1 MPGVVFNPDANS
13 VSCSSASL
21 HYVAQNW
28 HLAFGGIAIHSKCVV
43 MLYTILCAWLT
54 SLSVLVLTTPVTCSV
69 TTFRQFVIFY
79 PMKVLFFLFLLW
91 FYFHLH
97 EMVTHGLP
105 DIVCSSF
112 NVISRQDK
120 WVCRYVIVP
129 IKKYPLLDFKTF
141 LQVFHDGIT
150 VWEFDGGVLLGGS
163 GCKCHSWGLCCDT
176 HVTFVRWLWFT
187 WDIDDF
193 NITCFIYISI
203 AWSHSLPLGSA
214 FITLR
219 TFLFAESTNA
229 SALLTGFVSIASWK
243 VCFTAGLGARVSRPW
258 CEVKFRGH
266 IGYLIWY
273 AATQCTL

>member
-1 MPGVVFNPDANS
+1 MFCDHFP
-13 VSCSSASL
+13 
-21 HYVAQNW
+21 
-28 HLAFGGIAIHSKCVV
+28 
-43 MLYTILCAWLT
+43 TICYLLPY
-54 SLSVLVLTTPVTCSV
+54 S
-69 TTFRQFVIFY
+69 
-79 PMKVLFFLFLLW
+79 MKVLFFLFLLW

-203 AWSHSLPLGSA
+203 AWSHSLLLGSA
-214 FITLR
+214 FITLH
-219 TFLFAESTNA
+219 TFPFAESTNA